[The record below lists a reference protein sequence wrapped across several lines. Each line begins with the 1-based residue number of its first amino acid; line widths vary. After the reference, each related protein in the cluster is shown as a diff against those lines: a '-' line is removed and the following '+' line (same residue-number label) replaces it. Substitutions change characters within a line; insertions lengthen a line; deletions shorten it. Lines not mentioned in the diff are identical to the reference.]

1 MTFKLIIFD
10 LDDTLVDTSGS
21 LGPRK
26 LFDALQV
33 MVEAGLVVKSMA
45 EGLKRLKAI
54 DENSLSG
61 KDSIMQFVKE
71 MNGAS
76 SIAEIG
82 IKEYYEHI
90 EGEYALSEI
99 EGASQMLSILAEKYI
114 LVVVSWGLE
123 AQQLLKMKKA
133 GITVSLFAKVIF
145 IPEND
150 KKPVY
155 ESLLREFTI
164 APTEALVCGDRF
176 NWDLLPAQE
185 LGMKTVHF
193 RWGRGRKAVVKA
205 DYAINTLHDLLE
217 IVQ

>member
-10 LDDTLVDTSGS
+10 LDDTLIDTSGS

-33 MVEAGLVVKSMA
+33 MVDAGLPVKSMG
-45 EGLKRLKAI
+45 EGLKQLKAI

-61 KDSIMQFVKE
+61 KETIIRFVKE
-71 MNGAS
+71 MDAPAHL
-76 SIAEIG
+76 AEAG

-90 EGEYALSEI
+90 EGDFTIHEV
-99 EGASQMLSILAEKYI
+99 EGAQLVLQVLAEKST

-123 AQQLLKMKKA
+123 AQQLQKMKKA
-133 GITVSLFAKVIF
+133 GFDAALFAKTIF
-145 IPEND
+145 IPENN

-155 ESLLREFTI
+155 QQLLLEYSLE
-164 APTEALVCGDRF
+164 PSDVLVCGDRF
-176 NWDLLPAQE
+176 SWDLLPAQE

-193 RWGRGRKAVVKA
+193 RWGRGKKAIVKA
-205 DYAINTLHDLLE
+205 DYSIGKLQELLE
-217 IVQ
+217 IVK